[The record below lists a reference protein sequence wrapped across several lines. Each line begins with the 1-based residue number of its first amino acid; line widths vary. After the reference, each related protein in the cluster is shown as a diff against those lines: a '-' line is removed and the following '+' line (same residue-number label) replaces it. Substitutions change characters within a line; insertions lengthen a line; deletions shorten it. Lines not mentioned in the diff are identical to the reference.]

1 MIGQDL
7 SEQFLNVVVGSASD
21 DGSHEFDLDADFP
34 IDIDLAF
41 HTLNIAQ
48 DQPERKRE
56 IANGCAYFCHKNRL
70 RQEAWSRT
78 DLQW

>member
-7 SEQFLNVVVGSASD
+7 SEQFLNVVVASASD

-41 HTLNIAQ
+41 HTLNIAHRA
-48 DQPERKRE
+48 ESASENRE
-56 IANGCAYFCHKNRL
+56 LFAVIVVNYL
-70 RQEAWSRT
+70 RYSETS
-78 DLQW
+78 